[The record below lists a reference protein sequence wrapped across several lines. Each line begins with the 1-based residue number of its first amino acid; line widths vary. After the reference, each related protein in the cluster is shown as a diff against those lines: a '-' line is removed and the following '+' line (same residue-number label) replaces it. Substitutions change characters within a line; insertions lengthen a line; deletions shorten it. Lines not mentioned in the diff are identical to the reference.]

1 MWCGC
6 GTRAGSRGE
15 DPGGITGG
23 EDPGGITAGAP
34 GHSLVHAP
42 LWCTELVPGVRV
54 EQSYGTGNPLVSG
67 HWRPL
72 DDGTGGPEAAA
83 GQAFAQAGRALLTV

>member
-1 MWCGC
+1 M
-6 GTRAGSRGE
+6 
-15 DPGGITGG
+15 
-23 EDPGGITAGAP
+23 
-34 GHSLVHAP
+34 
-42 LWCTELVPGVRV
+42 